1 MGHRDDRSK
10 QREGTGSRGK
20 GQDHGHGQKQ
30 GQGQA
35 RGAGAGVRA
44 GFSWRR
50 HLKQQQQQQQV
61 LSRVREFVTAVQ
73 PRFEWGDLRLA
84 SSVRMEL
91 ARVAV
96 EARRIRSAPP
106 RERRGVSVLMA
117 GLSAED
123 RAMAAHVM
131 ARELQLVLYR
141 VDLSQVVNKYIGE
154 TEKNL
159 SRLFA
164 QADRAQ
170 ALLFF
175 DEADALFGTRGK
187 PLEVRRRT
195 GSANVALLVRMVE
208 QLRGVAVV
216 SVDAGNPEAE
226 FLATRL
232 GYLVEL
238 AEPAPGEEQ
247 GAHQGLDTWQ
257 KPEEQER
264 EDPTK

>member
-10 QREGTGSRGK
+10 QREGAGSRGK
-20 GQDHGHGQKQ
+20 GHGQSP
-30 GQGQA
+30 GQGQT
-35 RGAGAGVRA
+35 RGAGAAAGG

-50 HLKQQQQQQQV
+50 HLQQQQQQQQA
-61 LSRVREFVTAVQ
+61 LKQAREYVTAVQ
-73 PRFEWGDLRLA
+73 PRFEWSDLRLA
-84 SSVRMEL
+84 ASVRMEL

-96 EARRIRSAPP
+96 EARRVRSVPP
-106 RERRGVSVLMA
+106 RERRGVSVLMV
-117 GLSAED
+117 GLAAED
-123 RAMAAHVM
+123 RAMAAHVI
-131 ARELQLVLYR
+131 ARELHLVLYR

-164 QADRAQ
+164 RADRAQ

-187 PLEVRRRT
+187 PVELRRRT
-195 GSANVALLVRMVE
+195 GSANVALLMRMVE

-216 SVDAGNPEAE
+216 SVDSGNPEAE

-232 GYLVEL
+232 GYVVEL
-238 AEPAPGEEQ
+238 AEPAPGDEQ
-247 GAHQGLDTWQ
+247 GARQCPDTLQ
-257 KPEEQER
+257 KPEEQEL
-264 EDPTK
+264 EDSTT